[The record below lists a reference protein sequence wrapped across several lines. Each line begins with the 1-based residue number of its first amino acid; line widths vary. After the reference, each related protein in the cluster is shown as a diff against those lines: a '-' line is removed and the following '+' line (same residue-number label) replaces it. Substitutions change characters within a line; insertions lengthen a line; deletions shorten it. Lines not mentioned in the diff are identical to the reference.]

1 MTALLVFA
9 GAQGAK
15 AVPPLPLKK
24 PVLQAEGQA
33 GVVAV
38 PLRKPVAG
46 SAKAVAV
53 APVAEGEYQ
62 SATFMHRIFDQFTSG
77 KRLSE
82 EDAARYAHIFA
93 FQDMGDFT
101 RADAEIRKLQ
111 SRRLIG
117 YVLRQR
123 YLHPDYTAQYAELA
137 AWMKSFADHPGAQN
151 IYELA
156 LRKKPKEAAVPAA
169 PKPAG
174 RGVYGQHDFDVGPLA
189 QPYMREQKLSSRQKD
204 LLRRLRGRL
213 GDSPTA
219 ALKMLEGSG
228 GLFSPIERAAL
239 RGEIAESYF
248 YNGKVEKAYALARE
262 SSDSAAAE
270 LPMSGWI
277 AGLAAWKTGKYG
289 EAARYFERAATSERS
304 SAWLASAGAHWAA
317 RAWLRA
323 RQPQKVNGWLR
334 RAAEHPRTFYGIISM
349 KALGMD
355 RGNFNWDTPEL
366 TDRSVRALASV
377 PAGRRA
383 VALVDAE
390 QPELAALELRQINPG
405 KDDVLREAMI
415 ALAQQV
421 RVPSF
426 SLQLGSS
433 FVSSKGELYDA
444 ALYPDAPWAPEGGYD
459 VDKALVYAFIR
470 QESRF
475 EPGVKNKA
483 SGATGLMQLMPAT
496 ARHVAQITGRD
507 ISGESLLDPE
517 VNISLG
523 QKYLAEL
530 LENNLVDNNL
540 FRLAVAYNAGPGK
553 LARWEKN
560 VSYDDD
566 PLLFIE
572 SIPAGETRMFVER
585 VLANFWI
592 YRMKYDQDTV
602 SLDKVA
608 EGEWPVYVA
617 QDIRRGLRFADAATF
632 FSR

>member
-123 YLHPDYTAQYAELA
+123 YLHTDYTAQYAELA

-248 YNGKVEKAYALARE
+248 YNGKVEKAYVLARE